1 MDRIYKYNP
10 NISYNPNGG
19 RYLQL
24 ITAKNLYIQNI
35 TVAENDGHSDSFHV
49 KFPNVFT
56 NYPLGAV
63 RVEDQKF
70 KDWDHYKFTIWQ
82 LQLNFV
88 VFCASSACGVSV
100 EHLNA
105 KEPMIRSIYRFHVY
119 YHIRRILKILEIPLP
134 YENSFNQYN
143 NPYNHEKF
151 IGICSEYGVSNDL
164 TKWRKQKYFSTWQS
178 RAWETGK
185 PGMSNINENSF
196 SRWIIEK
203 SDGLTMLGLQK
214 LSGSVRHDA
223 YLILTSQTSTRGP
236 IVGIESRNLD
246 AQHTFLNTFENI
258 VNRRVNISE
267 DIRRFQKTLQY
278 ARSKVDY
285 VIGEFIYM
293 LPSNMNLQIEKVKDY
308 NNKILISSPSFK
320 IGTNLKINL
329 DGEQVKLKDKPDV
342 KSKEVEMVKTE
353 PDVKPK
359 VITKPDIKS
368 NKEHKQDVKP
378 NIELK
383 HDVMLITT
391 KPDTNK
397 ITYEEEKVALYWE
410 LQLYLQYG
418 GCSSD
423 LRSICLCHEI
433 CVYQDSNTCDK
444 CPQILRQPTNCFLCS
459 IQDP

>member
-1 MDRIYKYNP
+1 M
-10 NISYNPNGG
+10 S
-19 RYLQL
+19 
-24 ITAKNLYIQNI
+24 AKDLYIQNL
-35 TVAENDGHSDSFHV
+35 TVAEHDSHSDSFEV

-63 RVEDQKF
+63 RVEDQRF

-82 LQLNFV
+82 SQLNLV
-88 VFCASSACGVSV
+88 LFCASSACRVSV

-134 YENSFNQYN
+134 YENSFNLYN

-151 IGICSEYGVSNDL
+151 MGICSEYGVSNDL
-164 TKWRKQKYFSTWQS
+164 TKWRNRKYFSTWQS

-185 PGMSNINENSF
+185 PGMSYINENSF

-203 SDGLTMLGLQK
+203 SDGITMLGLQK
-214 LSGSVRHDA
+214 LSESVRDYA

-236 IVGIESRNLD
+236 IVGHEARNLD
-246 AQHTFLNTFENI
+246 AQRTFLNTFENI
-258 VNRRVNISE
+258 VNRRVDVPE
-267 DIRRFQKTLQY
+267 DIQRFRKALQY

-285 VIGEFIYM
+285 VISEFIYM
-293 LPSNMNLQIEKVKDY
+293 LPSDMNLRIGKVQGY
-308 NNKILISSPSFK
+308 NNKILVSRTGFK

-329 DGEQVKLKDKPDV
+329 DV

-359 VITKPDIKS
+359 VKTKPNIEPNEK
-368 NKEHKQDVKP
+368 HKQDVKP

-383 HDVMLITT
+383 HNVKMIRT

-397 ITYEEEKVALYWE
+397 ITYEEEKVAL
-410 LQLYLQYG
+410 
-418 GCSSD
+418 
-423 LRSICLCHEI
+423 
-433 CVYQDSNTCDK
+433 
-444 CPQILRQPTNCFLCS
+444 ILGTTAVFTVWWMFK
-459 IQDP
+459 

>member
-1 MDRIYKYNP
+1 MNRIYKYNSDA
-10 NISYNPNGG
+10 SYKPNGG
-19 RYLQL
+19 TYLQL
-24 ITAKNLYIQNI
+24 ITAKDLYIQNI
-35 TVAENDGHSDSFHV
+35 TVAEHDGHSDNFQV

-70 KDWDHYKFTIWQ
+70 KDWDHYKLTIWQ
-82 LQLNFV
+82 SQLNFA

-105 KEPMIRSIYRFHVY
+105 NEPMIRSIYRFHVY

-151 IGICSEYGVSNDL
+151 IGICSEYGVSNNL
-164 TKWRKQKYFSTWQS
+164 TKWRNQKYFSTWQS
-178 RAWETGK
+178 RAWETNK
-185 PGMSNINENSF
+185 PGMSYINENSW

-203 SDGLTMLGLQK
+203 SDGLTTLGLQK
-214 LSGSVRHDA
+214 LSESVRDYA

-236 IVGIESRNLD
+236 IIGHEARNLD
-246 AQHTFLNTFENI
+246 AQRTFLNTFENI
-258 VNRRVNISE
+258 VNRRVNIPE
-267 DIRRFQKTLQY
+267 DIQRFQKTLQY

-285 VIGEFIYM
+285 AIGEFVYM
-293 LPSNMNLQIEKVKDY
+293 LPSDMNLRIGNIKNY

-320 IGTNLKINL
+320 IGTNLKANI
-329 DGEQVKLKDKPDV
+329 DV

-359 VITKPDIKS
+359 VKTKPDVEP

-378 NIELK
+378 NIKFDRES
-383 HDVMLITT
+383 

-397 ITYEEEKVALYWE
+397 ITYEEEKVAM
-410 LQLYLQYG
+410 
-418 GCSSD
+418 
-423 LRSICLCHEI
+423 
-433 CVYQDSNTCDK
+433 
-444 CPQILRQPTNCFLCS
+444 ILGTTAVFTALWMFK
-459 IQDP
+459 

>member
-1 MDRIYKYNP
+1 MDRIYKYNSDA
-10 NISYNPNGG
+10 SYKPNGG
-19 RYLQL
+19 TYLQL
-24 ITAKNLYIQNI
+24 ITAKDLYIQNV
-35 TVAENDGHSDSFHV
+35 TVAEHDGGHSDSFQV

-82 LQLNFV
+82 SQLNFA

-151 IGICSEYGVSNDL
+151 IGICSEYGVSNNL
-164 TKWRKQKYFSTWQS
+164 TKWRNQKYFSTWQS
-178 RAWETGK
+178 RAWETNK
-185 PGMSNINENSF
+185 PGMSYINENSF

-214 LSGSVRHDA
+214 ISESVRDYA

-236 IVGIESRNLD
+236 IVGHEARNLD
-246 AQHTFLNTFENI
+246 AQRTFLNTFENI
-258 VNRRVNISE
+258 VNRRVNIPE

-285 VIGEFIYM
+285 AIGKFIYM
-293 LPSNMNLQIEKVKDY
+293 LPSDMNLWIGNVRNY

-320 IGTNLKINL
+320 IGTN
-329 DGEQVKLKDKPDV
+329 VKVNIDV
-342 KSKEVEMVKTE
+342 KSKEVKTE

-359 VITKPDIKS
+359 VITKPDVEPD
-368 NKEHKQDVKP
+368 KEHKQDVKP
-378 NIELK
+378 NIKFDRESNQ
-383 HDVMLITT
+383 DAN
-391 KPDTNK
+391 D
-397 ITYEEEKVALYWE
+397 ITYEEEKVALV
-410 LQLYLQYG
+410 
-418 GCSSD
+418 
-423 LRSICLCHEI
+423 LRITS
-433 CVYQDSNTCDK
+433 VFTV
-444 CPQILRQPTNCFLCS
+444 
-459 IQDP
+459 